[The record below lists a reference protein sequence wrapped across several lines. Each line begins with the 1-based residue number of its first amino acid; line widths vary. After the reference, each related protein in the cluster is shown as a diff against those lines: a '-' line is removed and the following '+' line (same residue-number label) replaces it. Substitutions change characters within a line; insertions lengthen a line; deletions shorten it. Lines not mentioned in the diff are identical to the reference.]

1 MNKLERAKI
10 FRPQKGIEKYYEKGE
25 NESERGNF
33 IRHPVL
39 HILTYLASLLNF
51 EHIVNSFIPL
61 KSFYFLF
68 TIFSLS
74 KTQCYFYKNLYIFR
88 VIAPIDLSFRPI

>member
-1 MNKLERAKI
+1 MTTKRQQEAENERKRKRTMNKLERAKI

-68 TIFSLS
+68 SIFSLS
-74 KTQCYFYKNLYIFR
+74 I
-88 VIAPIDLSFRPI
+88 V